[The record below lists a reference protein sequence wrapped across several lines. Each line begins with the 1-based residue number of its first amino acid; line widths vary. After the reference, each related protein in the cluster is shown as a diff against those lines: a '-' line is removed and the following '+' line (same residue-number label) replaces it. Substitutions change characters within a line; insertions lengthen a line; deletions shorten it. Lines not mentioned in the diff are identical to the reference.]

1 MRFLADEN
9 VHADI
14 THSLRK
20 DNYEVL
26 SVQDV
31 DLDGQKDR
39 QILEYSEKHGLI
51 LISGD
56 KDFGALIEF
65 GTLWGHGKVML
76 LRYNL
81 INVNR
86 IVRDIVE
93 VIRRE
98 VEILREPGSVVIV
111 LSETG
116 YRVHRP

>member
-1 MRFLADEN
+1 
-9 VHADI
+9 
-14 THSLRK
+14 
-20 DNYEVL
+20 
-26 SVQDV
+26 
-31 DLDGQKDR
+31 
-39 QILEYSEKHGLI
+39 
-51 LISGD
+51 
-56 KDFGALIEF
+56 
-65 GTLWGHGKVML
+65 ML

>member
-1 MRFLADEN
+1 
-9 VHADI
+9 
-14 THSLRK
+14 
-20 DNYEVL
+20 VL

-31 DLDGQKDR
+31 DLAGQKDR

-65 GTLWGHGKVML
+65 GTLWGRGKVML